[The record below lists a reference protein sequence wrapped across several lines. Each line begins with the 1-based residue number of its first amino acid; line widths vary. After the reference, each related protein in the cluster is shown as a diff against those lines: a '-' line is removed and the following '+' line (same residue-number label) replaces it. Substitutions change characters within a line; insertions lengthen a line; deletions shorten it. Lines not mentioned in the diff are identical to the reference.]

1 MFATIQMSPYVLVQG
16 VLKKRLPGGAIAVQC
31 EGRVY
36 VGRPVNGPPAPPRV
50 RSVAEP
56 A

>member
-1 MFATIQMSPYVLVQG
+1 MFATIEVSPYVLVQG

-36 VGRPVNGPPAPPRV
+36 VGRPVNGPPPPLRLWT
-50 RSVAEP
+50 AADP
-56 A
+56 G